1 MAELE
6 RADDRSA
13 ATLSCC
19 SSAGQETCC
28 EPDAKGECCGPEH
41 EVGSCG
47 CSAGAK
53 NLPDDAHLLARGC
66 PAVPAKSSLERALF
80 QRRMTRS
87 ALFPRGEWLRSRG
100 S

>member
-53 NLPDDAHLLARGC
+53 NLPDDAHLLRERVHGC
-66 PAVPAKSSLERALF
+66 SCEVIAQRALF